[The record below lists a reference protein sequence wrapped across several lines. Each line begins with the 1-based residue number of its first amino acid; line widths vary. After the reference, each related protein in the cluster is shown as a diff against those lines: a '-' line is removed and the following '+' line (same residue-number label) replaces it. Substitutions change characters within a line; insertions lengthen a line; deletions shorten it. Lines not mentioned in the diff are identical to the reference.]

1 MLLDYISGKVVSMA
15 LGWRVGIWKKHFVLV
30 LLCHLNI
37 VSVLNSVRVGVLGC
51 IWLNGWQCFW
61 FLVLFVN
68 VIATYFRRNYLDVK
82 SLAWAKMLWLK
93 QICAGR
99 RLLPPTSIP
108 KGLKHCCLVS
118 QPFVKGRSGIVL
130 CHVLIHRTWLRRFLS
145 WAQSCWPGLSLYKH
159 VVDFESLLCVRCKFS
174 L

>member
-1 MLLDYISGKVVSMA
+1 MLLDYTSGKVVSMA

-51 IWLNGWQCFW
+51 VLLNGWQCFW

-68 VIATYFRRNYLDVK
+68 VTATFSEKLCRCQVLGLSQDAVAQANMYRQKAFATHQHTKRTE
-82 SLAWAKMLWLK
+82 A
-93 QICAGR
+93 
-99 RLLPPTSIP
+99 LLSSFPA
-108 KGLKHCCLVS
+108 
-118 QPFVKGRSGIVL
+118 FVKDRSGIVL

-159 VVDFESLLCVRCKFS
+159 LVDFESLLCVRCKFS